1 MLGGGGRLRELRKM
15 SIASWHFQSDG
26 LPSTRIYPIHPTNP
40 LKAQQCYIHT
50 SVFDREKQ
58 CPLANFR
65 FGPFPNLGDP
75 YPRTLRSRL
84 WWRQV
89 GNSVHGRHNDGA
101 VGRDDDVVVLTES
114 KVSDMTSIVDICWQH
129 LLVLFF
135 CTLWFLSIS
144 FISSDIHYLLFIYK
158 KNLRSSW
165 IRPTRL
171 KFSFSL

>member
-1 MLGGGGRLRELRKM
+1 MLGGGRLRELQKM
-15 SIASWHFQSDG
+15 FIASWHFQSDG
-26 LPSTRIYPIHPTNP
+26 LPSTRRYPILPTNP

-50 SVFDREKQ
+50 LVFYWEKH

>member
-1 MLGGGGRLRELRKM
+1 MLGGGRLRELQKM
-15 SIASWHFQSDG
+15 FISSWHFQSKG
-26 LPSTRIYPIHPTNP
+26 LPKVLKPPSTRRYPIHPTNP

-50 SVFDREKQ
+50 LVFYWEKQ

-101 VGRDDDVVVLTES
+101 VGRDDDVVVLG
-114 KVSDMTSIVDICWQH
+114 KQGLWYDLNCGH
-129 LLVLFF
+129 LLTVPSKQHMLVIFF
-135 CTLWFLSIS
+135 CTL
-144 FISSDIHYLLFIYK
+144 
-158 KNLRSSW
+158 
-165 IRPTRL
+165 
-171 KFSFSL
+171 